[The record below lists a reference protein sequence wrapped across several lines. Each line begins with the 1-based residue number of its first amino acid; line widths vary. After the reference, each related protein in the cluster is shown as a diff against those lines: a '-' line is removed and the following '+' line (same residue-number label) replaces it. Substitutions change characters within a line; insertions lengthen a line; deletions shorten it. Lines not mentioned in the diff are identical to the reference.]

1 MTQNGSYIDFIHDIY
16 LALFSCRLRRS
27 SDNDSVYQFVAHFT
41 GKFGRFEVF
50 FDVPYKLIRALYCVF
65 RFCKFCFYFCDVSF
79 QLFLLVGVFLYKADA
94 DIFGHFSFYPVFVS
108 DLHKTG

>member
-65 RFCKFCFYFCDVSF
+65 RFCKFCFYFCDFCSSEYF
-79 QLFLLVGVFLYKADA
+79 CIKPMQISSG
-94 DIFGHFSFYPVFVS
+94 IFPFTLSS
-108 DLHKTG
+108 